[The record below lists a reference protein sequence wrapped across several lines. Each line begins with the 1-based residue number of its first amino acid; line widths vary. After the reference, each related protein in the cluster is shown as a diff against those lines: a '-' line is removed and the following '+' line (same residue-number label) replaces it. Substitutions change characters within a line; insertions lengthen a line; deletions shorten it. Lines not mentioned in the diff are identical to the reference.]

1 MSFET
6 DVAYNT
12 DMINILDYSRD
23 NFIPTML
30 SSSSRY
36 LYNLVKKLKPNNVL
50 EIGTAVGYS
59 TLVMLKAGAQRVT
72 TIELD
77 KQRYDISNQNF
88 KIFNVQNKVVS
99 INDDALNAI
108 TNLKGENQKFDFVF
122 VDGPKSQYLK
132 QFQILDQLI
141 TTNATI
147 VFDDA
152 LYMYSTVKEGFV
164 EHKHRAMITKLREFV
179 KYVQTNKN
187 YKAEFI
193 NIDEGMIVAT
203 KIANKI
209 GEIW

>member
-6 DVAYNT
+6 EVAYNE
-12 DMINILDYSRD
+12 DMLKILDYSRD

-30 SSSSRY
+30 NSSSRF
-36 LYNLVKKLKPNNVL
+36 LYNLVSSKKPNNVL

-59 TLVMLKAGAQRVT
+59 TLVMLKAGAKKVT

-77 KQRYDISNQNF
+77 EQRF
-88 KIFNVQNKVVS
+88 KISKKNFNKFNVSSKVTSV
-99 INDDALNAI
+99 NNNALNALEV
-108 TNLKGENQKFDFVF
+108 LKQNNEKFDFVF

-132 QFQILDQLI
+132 QFLI
-141 TTNATI
+141 IDDLIDANGII

-164 EHKHRAMITKLREFV
+164 EHKHRAMINKLREFV
-179 KYVQTNKN
+179 KFIQQDNN
-187 YKAEFI
+187 YDVKFI

-203 KIANKI
+203 KK
-209 GEIW
+209 

>member
-6 DVAYNT
+6 DIAYNN
-12 DMINILDYSRD
+12 DMIKILDYSRD

-30 SSSSRY
+30 TSSSRY

-59 TLVMLKAGAQRVT
+59 ALVMLKAGAQSIT

-77 KQRYDISNQNF
+77 KQRFDISKQNF
-88 KIFNVQNKVVS
+88 KIFGVQNKVTS
-99 INDDALNAI
+99 INGDALNAI
-108 TNLKGENQKFDFVF
+108 TNLKNANKKFDFVF

-141 TTNATI
+141 TINATI

-152 LYMYSTVKEGFV
+152 LYMYATVKEGFV

-187 YKAEFI
+187 YNVEFV

-203 KIANKI
+203 KNANK
-209 GEIW
+209 